1 MHGTNVR
8 MTRVLVFCASAFI
21 AGLAGALFASS
32 AGSIS
37 GIGFGPFASLTWLTV
52 LALAG
57 RGEFAASVI
66 AAFVLAV
73 IPSYVDKPAYT
84 DWQPVIFGA
93 LAVTASLAQGG
104 RLPFV
109 AWFRRSAERHAERS
123 KYSPVR
129 DRTQLAATAAAAG
142 GQA

>member
-8 MTRVLVFCASAFI
+8 VTRVLVFCVSAFV

-57 RGEFAASVI
+57 TGEFSAAVI

-73 IPSYVDKPAYT
+73 VPSYVDKPAYT

-93 LAVTASLAQGG
+93 AAILASLAQGG
-104 RLPFV
+104 GLPFA
-109 AWFRRSAERHAERS
+109 AWLRRSAERNAERS
-123 KYSPVR
+123 KYSPVAER
-129 DRTQLAATAAAAG
+129 NRLVTAGAEA
-142 GQA
+142 